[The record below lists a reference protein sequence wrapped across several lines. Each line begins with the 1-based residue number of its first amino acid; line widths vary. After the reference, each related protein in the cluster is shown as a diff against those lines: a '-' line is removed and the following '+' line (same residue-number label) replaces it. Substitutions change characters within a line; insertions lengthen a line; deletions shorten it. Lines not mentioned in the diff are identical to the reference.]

1 MAALTAAQV
10 ARGRATCVI
19 LKAERRREVLQN
31 RVDRTYYSS
40 KGSGDK
46 RDESACADIVC
57 NGARELWSNLRRREQ
72 GGEHSEVHR
81 GVWRPGRSSILAAYD
96 VDEQYTHSG
105 VLARDCRSIMATRRT
120 STSQLAACEP
130 ENG

>member
-31 RVDRTYYSS
+31 RVDRTYYSG
-40 KGSGDK
+40 KCSGDK

-57 NGARELWSNLRRREQ
+57 NGARDVWSNLRRREQ

-81 GVWRPGRSSILAAYD
+81 GVWRPRRSSILRRRRAVYALWSLGQRLQ
-96 VDEQYTHSG
+96 EHHGHSTNEHEPTRG
-105 VLARDCRSIMATRRT
+105 LRARER
-120 STSQLAACEP
+120 L
-130 ENG
+130 N